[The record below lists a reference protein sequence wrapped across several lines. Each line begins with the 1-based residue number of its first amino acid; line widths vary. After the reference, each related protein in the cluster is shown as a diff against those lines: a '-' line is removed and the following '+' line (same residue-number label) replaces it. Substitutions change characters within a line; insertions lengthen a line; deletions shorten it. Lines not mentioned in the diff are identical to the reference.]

1 MDPLYIFYDI
11 HELITQHFS
20 YHDIF
25 RIFKVSKIWHSLV
38 LENSKFA
45 MRKIR
50 LNINESNHDEV
61 YSVLDQKISEMNSDI
76 LDILESKR
84 KYQNIKVYVE
94 NGWDFID
101 QLVRNFSSS
110 LVSIEVSSDIFV
122 ENLRIPN
129 LKFLKLDNPLLDGL
143 TTCSNK
149 LKKLSVKMSGRE
161 YWLKKESP
169 MAIKNAL
176 RKNSQ
181 LEVIELDE
189 DLTSIIF
196 ETDIS
201 SEVSFKLKSL
211 SIEFAKFNNDEEIL
225 GNARKFLERQQSLT
239 NLVITYPDSATIQWI
254 YENKTNLESLQI
266 KIHFEQNPRDF
277 QLSTNVAIKCLDLDI
292 SSNWQYTMNIKL
304 ALRTF
309 ITRTPNLELFN
320 IRMTSPL
327 EIDDFRFLLFNA
339 LKLKKLIQNADEL
352 LHTYQEIYEQIRDD
366 HDNISPHVELFN
378 NSY

>member
-1 MDPLYIFYDI
+1 MDPMFIFYDI

-20 YHDIF
+20 YNDIF
-25 RIFKVSKIWHSLV
+25 RIFKVSKLWHNLI

-50 LNINESNHDEV
+50 LNVNESNHDEV
-61 YSVLDQKISEMNSDI
+61 YNVLDQKISEMNSDI
-76 LDILESKR
+76 LDLLESQR
-84 KYQNIKVYVE
+84 KYQNIKVYVDH
-94 NGWDFID
+94 GWDFID
-101 QLVRNFSSS
+101 QLVRNLAEF

-122 ENLRIPN
+122 ENLKIPN

-149 LKKLSVKMSGRE
+149 LKKLAVRMSGRE

-169 MAIKNAL
+169 IAIKSAL
-176 RKNSQ
+176 KKNSQ
-181 LEVIELDE
+181 LEVLELDE

-196 ETDIS
+196 ESDIS
-201 SEVSFKLKSL
+201 TEVHFKLKCL
-211 SIEFAKFNNDEEIL
+211 SIEFSKISNDEEIF

-239 NLVITYPDSATIQWI
+239 NLVITFPDSPTIQWI
-254 YENKTNLESLQI
+254 YENVTNLELLQI
-266 KIHFEQNPRDF
+266 KIHFEQNPRAF
-277 QLSTNVAIKCLDLDI
+277 QLLTNGAIKSLDLDI
-292 SSNWQYTMNIKL
+292 SSNWQYTMNIKF

-309 ITRTPNLELFN
+309 ITSSPNLEVLK

-339 LKLKKLIQNADEL
+339 LKLKKLSQNADEC
-352 LHTYQEIYEQIRDD
+352 LHTYSEIYEQIRQD
-366 HDNISPHVELFN
+366 HDNISPHVEFYN

>member
-1 MDPLYIFYDI
+1 MDPLFIFYDI

-20 YHDIF
+20 YNDIF
-25 RIFKVSKIWHSLV
+25 RIFKVSKHWHSV
-38 LENSKFA
+38 ILENSKFA

-50 LNINESNHDEV
+50 LNVNESNHDEV
-61 YSVLDQKISEMNSDI
+61 YNVLDQKISEMNSDV
-76 LDILESKR
+76 LNLLESQR
-84 KYQNIKVYVE
+84 KYQNIKVYVDH
-94 NGWDFID
+94 GWDFID
-101 QLVRNFSSS
+101 QLVRNLAES

-122 ENLRIPN
+122 ENLKIPN

-149 LKKLSVKMSGRE
+149 LIKLSVRMSGRE

-169 MAIKNAL
+169 IAIKSAL
-176 RKNSQ
+176 KKNSQ

-196 ETDIS
+196 ESNIL
-201 SEVSFKLKSL
+201 SEVNFRLKSL
-211 SIEFAKFNNDEEIL
+211 SIEFLKFNNDEEIF
-225 GNARKFLERQQSLT
+225 GNARKFLECQQSLT
-239 NLVITYPDSATIQWI
+239 NLAITFPDSPTIQWI
-254 YENKTNLESLQI
+254 YENQTNLESFQI

-277 QLSTNVAIKCLDLDI
+277 QLISNGAIKCLDLYI
-292 SSNWQYTMNIKL
+292 SSNWQYTMNIKF

-309 ITRTPNLELFN
+309 ITSTPNLEVLK

-339 LKLKKLIQNADEL
+339 LKLKKLYQNADEC
-352 LHTYQEIYEQIRDD
+352 LHTYSEIYEQIRQD
-366 HDNISPHVELFN
+366 HDNISPHIEFYN